1 MFNDLVV
8 HAWLKIHY
16 LLHLLLP
23 GKGDDFIAPAVMQ
36 THLYKPTADNKFP
49 YCKCQWVSCV
59 AAITSCLEA
68 ERYTVMG
75 ADRWCH

>member
-1 MFNDLVV
+1 MFHDLVV
-8 HAWLKIHY
+8 HAWLAIHY
-16 LLHLLLP
+16 LLRLPLP
-23 GKGDDFIAPAVMQ
+23 GRGDDFIAPAVMQ

-68 ERYTVMG
+68 ERSTVMG
-75 ADRWCH
+75 AARWCH